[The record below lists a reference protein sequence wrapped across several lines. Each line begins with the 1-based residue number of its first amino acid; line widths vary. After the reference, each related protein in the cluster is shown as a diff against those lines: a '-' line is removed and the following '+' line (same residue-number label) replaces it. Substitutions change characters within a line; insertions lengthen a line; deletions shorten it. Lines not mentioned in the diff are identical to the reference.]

1 MMAIVGPVGAET
13 QAAKELI
20 AIRVSTARFIFNPS
34 IYLFIFDFIHFVNS
48 GYAVVLNCPMNWR
61 AVLLA
66 EFANPMRNFVHK
78 GNTVHST
85 HSNTKQQAVVA
96 MLAPWVVEARHML
109 LLEALNTPLVVNSK
123 QLHKGNHSQGH
134 SSHPSSPAPNCHPIL
149 GRKLLDANLLHTHH
163 RSLRH
168 GHHQQRPPSRHYLL
182 GLSWEQTYI
191 NLLSPVG
198 LERI

>member
-34 IYLFIFDFIHFVNS
+34 IYLFIFDFIYFINS
-48 GYAVVLNCPMNWR
+48 GYAEELHYQMNWM

-78 GNTVHST
+78 GNTVHSP
-85 HSNTKQQAVVA
+85 HSNTKQQAGAA
-96 MLAPWVVEARHML
+96 MPAPWVVEVRHTSL
-109 LLEALNTPLVVNSK
+109 LGALRTPLVVNSK

-134 SSHPSSPAPNCHPIL
+134 SSHPSSLAPNYHPIL
-149 GRKLLDANLLHTHH
+149 GHKLQDANLRRTHH

-168 GHHQQRPPSRHYLL
+168 DHHQQRQPSQHYLL
-182 GLSWEQTYI
+182 GL
-191 NLLSPVG
+191 
-198 LERI
+198 